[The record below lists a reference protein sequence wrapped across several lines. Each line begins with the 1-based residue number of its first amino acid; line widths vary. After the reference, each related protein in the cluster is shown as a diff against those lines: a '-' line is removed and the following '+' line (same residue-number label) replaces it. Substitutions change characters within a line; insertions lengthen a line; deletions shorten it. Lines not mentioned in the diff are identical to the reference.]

1 MMQDEHGILN
11 VRKKPVKCCIW
22 GVTLC
27 GAETWTFRK
36 VRVDQKHLGSCELWC
51 WRRIEKISWTE
62 RVRNEEEL
70 QRVKEK
76 RSILNIV

>member
-1 MMQDEHGILN
+1 M
-11 VRKKPVKCCIW
+11 
-22 GVTLC
+22 
-27 GAETWTFRK
+27 
-36 VRVDQKHLGSCELWC
+36 WC

-70 QRVKEK
+70 QTVKEK